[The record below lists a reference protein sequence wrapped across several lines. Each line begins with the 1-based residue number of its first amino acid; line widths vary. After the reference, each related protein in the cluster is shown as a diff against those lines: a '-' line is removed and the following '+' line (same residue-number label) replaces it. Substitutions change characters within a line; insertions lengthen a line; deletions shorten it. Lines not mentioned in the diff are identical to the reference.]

1 MPSPTKRLNIIVVGD
16 IMLDVNN
23 YARVEKLAN
32 EAPIPVF
39 NFVRDEKKL
48 GGCGNVLQNLRGLG
62 CAELYIFSCI
72 GDDENGAYTSRL
84 VDSVGAHNHLQIV
97 PGFATT
103 TKIRYF
109 SDSKIMFRC
118 DVENSAQKKKEL
130 ATVCF
135 AEKVRVLCETTRID
149 CIVLSDYNKG
159 VLHAQQ
165 CKEIIAVANRLGIM
179 TCVDPKNDYM
189 KYAGCTLIKPNRH
202 EAYALLG
209 LPKAVTIETLHRKMF
224 DSVGCKYSVIT
235 LSEDGI
241 SLFDGATVYHEKP
254 TIHSIVDVTGA
265 GDVVCSVLAFFL
277 CQGSP
282 VTDTIRTAT
291 QIATFSVEHPGTYV
305 IQPRDLHRVSIR
317 ANTVLRGDQLSALRE
332 LYADRSIAFTN
343 GCYDLFHTGHL
354 SVLEFCKERADIVV
368 VGINS
373 DASVRRLKGPTRPV
387 HNEETRAAVVLS
399 NKNVD
404 YVVVFDEDTPLE
416 LVRQLRPDY
425 LIKGGDYAV
434 ESIVGRE
441 YAKETLVV
449 PLVAGVSTT
458 NTVRSLVIS

>member
-1 MPSPTKRLNIIVVGD
+1 MLAQNQKPNIIVVGD
-16 IMLDVNN
+16 IMLDINN
-23 YARVEKLAN
+23 YTRVEKLAN

-39 NFVRDEKKL
+39 NFARDEKKL

-62 CAELYIFSCI
+62 CAELYVFSCV
-72 GDDENGAYTSRL
+72 GDDENGAYTSTL
-84 VDSVGAHNHLQIV
+84 VDSVGAHNHLQVV
-97 PGFATT
+97 PGYATT
-103 TKIRYF
+103 TKTRYF
-109 SDSKIMFRC
+109 ADSKIMFRC
-118 DVENSAQKKKEL
+118 DVENSVAQKKEL
-130 ATVCF
+130 ATICF
-135 AEKVRVLCETTRID
+135 ADAIRDLCETTRID

-159 VLHAQQ
+159 VLHTQQ
-165 CKEIIAVANRLGIM
+165 CKKIIAVANRLGIM

-202 EAYALLG
+202 EAYALLD
-209 LPKAVTIETLHRKMF
+209 LPKEATIDALHRKMV
-224 DSVGCKYSVIT
+224 DSIGCKYSVIT

-241 SLFDGATVYHEKP
+241 SLFDGVKVYHEKP

-265 GDVVCSVLAFFL
+265 GDVVCSILAFFL
-277 CQGSP
+277 CQGSS
-282 VTDTIRTAT
+282 VTDAIRTAT

-305 IQPRDLHRVSIR
+305 IQPSDLHRLAIK
-317 ANTVLRGDQLSALRE
+317 ANTVLHASQLSALRE
-332 LYADRSIAFTN
+332 LYPNKKVAFTN

-354 SVLEFCKERADIVV
+354 SVLEFCKGKADIVV

-373 DASVRRLKGPTRPV
+373 DVSVRRLKGPTRPV
-387 HNEETRAAVVLS
+387 HDEKTRAAVVLS

-416 LVRQLRPDY
+416 LIRELRPDY
-425 LIKGGDYAV
+425 LIKGGDYTV

-449 PLVAGVSTT
+449 PLVAGVSTS
-458 NTVRSLVIS
+458 NTIASLL